1 MSAYLEYLVEEWI
14 RDETSK
20 VDIGMK
26 LRKYILNHQYQS
38 NIARCQAEVK
48 EFTLD
53 LDKRWKNLQAEF
65 AKLRIRFVFSTA
77 LGNYESPR
85 TLLVANFLI
94 PIPRVK
100 AFTGLAS
107 H

>member
-65 AKLRIRFVFSTA
+65 AKLRIRFVFSDRIGK
-77 LGNYESPR
+77 L
-85 TLLVANFLI
+85 
-94 PIPRVK
+94 
-100 AFTGLAS
+100 
-107 H
+107 